1 MVAIPARFE
10 STRFPGKP
18 LADIFGKPMLQRV
31 WERCVA
37 AVGSEKVL
45 VLTDDNR
52 ITALCDSIGAKFE
65 LVMDVCVTGTDRIC
79 KSRSLAGLDFVVNVQ
94 GDEPLVNPEHIRM
107 TVSMMLDPNE
117 NIDVFNLMTRIANQ
131 DEYLSLDV
139 PKCVT
144 NLSDELL
151 YMSRAAIPGSK
162 DGSFRDA
169 DRQVCVYGFSSKALA
184 QYAAHGTKTPLERA
198 EDIEILRFLEL
209 GQRVLMR
216 RVEHAGP
223 GIDRPSDIKKLNRD
237 DFA

>member
-1 MVAIPARFE
+1 
-10 STRFPGKP
+10 
-18 LADIFGKPMLQRV
+18 
-31 WERCVA
+31 
-37 AVGSEKVL
+37 
-45 VLTDDNR
+45 
-52 ITALCDSIGAKFE
+52 
-65 LVMDVCVTGTDRIC
+65 
-79 KSRSLAGLDFVVNVQ
+79 
-94 GDEPLVNPEHIRM
+94 
-107 TVSMMLDPNE
+107 
-117 NIDVFNLMTRIANQ
+117 MTRIANQ